1 MRKPPFLF
9 LASILLSSLSSG
21 KTAANPRTVLF
32 VSQPNEASW
41 QDFAFLAAV
50 PASRMANHGNGAV
63 IALDETDAIPREI
76 DDYLRRLKPDEIFS
90 LGEKPLTA
98 APQIGKLTEMR
109 CNSADEAACLFV
121 TKFWST
127 SKRVV
132 LCRENDYASA
142 LIASTLA
149 ARLQAP
155 LLFCGEQGLS
165 KRASDV
171 VGKLQVREKLFVGK
185 APAGMGATDLSDV
198 TSVLAWLKKQ
208 GLATPYLA
216 VVNTRDRSSTTIH
229 KLSLAAPIFAAARE
243 GMVVPLEAEI
253 HWRENFPAKE
263 IKGDLPKGIPSGKY
277 PPKSGIIDLPE
288 GKLPFVLGYGVKGDE
303 HHLFLD
309 FNGDGN
315 FDGSNEG
322 PLRGNGVMTLLGKP
336 RTVDFGRKFGT
347 DHELTLTTG
356 SAEQIIAPLR
366 KLYAATAIPRYL
378 CLVGF
383 PDAIPQTI
391 LTNND
396 TDITSDLPYAN
407 ADDDLFA
414 EIAVGR
420 IIAENA
426 TFATLHASRTITY
439 EQLLDPSWTSRA
451 GQARWENTMGRNFE
465 NIGLDAS
472 ASHDKDDLEWIKP
485 PSKKDKG
492 KRAGS
497 FKQDSPLSRVGFL
510 SHMAHS
516 WWKELG
522 ETYDM
527 NSSTLLAPVV
537 FESGGCLTCTLDY
550 EPDFRS
556 VVARLMRNGAISF
569 TGQTRPGIA
578 QQEQQRAVFWNHVLT
593 GSSIGEAHLRALNSS
608 AAVVLETGQT
618 SGGPQHYQLHIRSLF
633 GDPAFVPHL
642 PSAPKSAPAGFKV
655 KDQTVSVHA
664 PAKWWPTRM
673 RVPED
678 WKLWVDKPLYVLR
691 GAGTYPIRSWC
702 REQYDREE
710 TFADAEFTTTRKIK
724 SITQV
729 QSPPTPLG
737 WNGKHT
743 VDENLDGSR
752 TYRWRVRLADFDQKT
767 GVILNKLDA
776 IDYQI
781 EYEP

>member
-1 MRKPPFLF
+1 MNPLIKSAFTILT
-9 LASILLSSLSSG
+9 LAVTLSFASSEQP
-21 KTAANPRTVLF
+21 KVLF
-32 VSQPNEASW
+32 VSQPKEASW

-50 PASRMANHGNGAV
+50 PASRMVNHGDGAV
-63 IALDETDAIPREI
+63 IALDETDRIPREVE
-76 DDYLRRLKPDEIFS
+76 DYLRRLKPDEIFR
-90 LGEKPLTA
+90 LGEKPLSA
-98 APQIGKLTEMR
+98 APQISKLTEMS
-109 CNSADEAACLFV
+109 CQTADEAACIFAE
-121 TKFWST
+121 KFWT
-127 SKRVV
+127 NIKRVV
-132 LCRENDYASA
+132 LCREDDYASA
-142 LIASTLA
+142 LMASTLA

-155 LLFCGEQGLS
+155 LLFCGEKGLS
-165 KRASDV
+165 NRASDV
-171 VGKLQVREKLFVGK
+171 VSKLQASEKLFIGK
-185 APAGMGATDLSDV
+185 APAGMNATEMPDV
-198 TSVLAWLKKQ
+198 TSVLTWLKKQ

-216 VVNTRDRSSTTIH
+216 VVNTRDRSSTTVH

-253 HWRENFPAKE
+253 HWRQYFPAKE
-263 IKGDLPKGIPSGKY
+263 IKEELPKGIPSGKF

-288 GKLPFVLGYGVKGDE
+288 GKLPFVLGYGPKGDE

-309 FNGDGN
+309 FNNDGN
-315 FDGSNEG
+315 FDGPNEG
-322 PLRGNGVMTLLGKP
+322 PLRGNGVMNLLGKP

-356 SAEQIIAPLR
+356 SAEQIITPLR

-391 LTNND
+391 LTKED

-439 EQLLDPSWTSRA
+439 DQLLDPSWSSRA
-451 GQARWENTMGRNFE
+451 GQARWENTMGKNFE

-472 ASHDKDDLEWIKP
+472 ATHDKDDLEWIKP
-485 PSKKDKG
+485 PSDKDKG

-497 FKQDSPLSRVGFL
+497 FKQDSPLTRVGFL
-510 SHMAHS
+510 THMAHS
-516 WWKELG
+516 WWKDLG

-527 NSSTLLAPVV
+527 NSSILLSPVV
-537 FESGGCLTCTLDY
+537 IESGGCLTCTLDY
-550 EPDFRS
+550 EPGFHS

-578 QQEQQRAVFWNHVLT
+578 EQEQQRAVFWNHVLT
-593 GSSIGEAHLRALNSS
+593 GSSIGEAHRHALNSI

-618 SGGPQHYQLHIRSLF
+618 QGGPQHYQLHIRSLF
-633 GDPAFVPHL
+633 GDPAFTPHL
-642 PSAPKSAPAGFKV
+642 PSAPKSALAGYKV

-664 PAKWWPTRM
+664 PAEWWPTRM

-678 WKLWVDKPLYVLR
+678 WKLWADKPLYVLR
-691 GAGTYPIRSWC
+691 GSGTYPIRSWC
-702 REQYDREE
+702 DEEYDHEE
-710 TFADAEFTTTRKIK
+710 TYADAEFTTARKIK

-729 QSPPTPLG
+729 QSAPKPLG
-737 WNGKHT
+737 WNSKHT
-743 VDENLDGSR
+743 VDENPDGTR

-767 GVILNKLDA
+767 GVIQSKLDS

-781 EYEP
+781 EFEP